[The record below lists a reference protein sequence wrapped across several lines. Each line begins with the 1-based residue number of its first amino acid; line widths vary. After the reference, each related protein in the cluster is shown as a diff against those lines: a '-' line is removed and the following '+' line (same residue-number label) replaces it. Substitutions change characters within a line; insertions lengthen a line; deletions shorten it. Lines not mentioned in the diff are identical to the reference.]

1 MAIPE
6 EFRGRVLAYCQEPEP
21 EEVDLLVLDQAWDSA
36 ESYLEGAGVTR
47 PGPENA

>member
-21 EEVDLLVLDQAWDSA
+21 EEVTPAEPQAPSA
-36 ESYLEGAGVTR
+36 RVPTRAIAPIVRAGVQ
-47 PGPENA
+47 NF

>member
-21 EEVDLLVLDQAWDSA
+21 EEADLLVLDQAWDSA
-36 ESYLEGAGVTR
+36 ESYLKLSLIHI
-47 PGPENA
+47 